1 MKQNDSS
8 VRRIVALVAE
18 LVILALIFFT
28 DWVSVSVLFAEK
40 ELSLVELFR
49 MINGFD
55 VFGSVLEFDNMEA
68 VRTLFDLLAI
78 VTLALSVV
86 TLVSALNKKSE
97 TVCVGGLICAAI
109 VATLVLLAVVIL
121 NTEATR
127 QLFGLIDDTVT
138 VRAPLLVVLILGLG
152 SAIYCSAQKK
162 PAKQN

>member
-8 VRRIVALVAE
+8 VQRIVALVAE
-18 LVILALIFFT
+18 LAILALIFFT

-40 ELSLVELFR
+40 GLSLVELFR
-49 MINGFD
+49 MINGFE
-55 VFGSVLEFDNMEA
+55 VFGFVLEFDHIEA
-68 VRTLFDLLAI
+68 IRTLFDLLAI

-97 TVCVGGLICAAI
+97 TVRVGGLICAAI
-109 VATLVLLAVVIL
+109 VAALVLLAVVIL

-127 QLFGLIDDTVT
+127 QLFGLVDDTVT
-138 VRAPLLVVLILGLG
+138 MRAPLLAVLVLGLG
-152 SAIYCSAQKK
+152 GAIYCGANRK